1 MWFKIPSNTTQEEFE
16 ELLRQNSGL
25 KELDCSFCPLLTNVP
40 NIEGLETLDCYNCP
54 LLTNVPNIE
63 GLKKLDCSCCP
74 RLTNV
79 PNIEGLEILYC
90 SGCPLLTNVP
100 NIEGLKKL
108 NCRSCPLLTINNIGY
123 LPSLIEVSTDFPNF
137 KERQLYLHKLSLIRP
152 NIQRKLGKYAG
163 FTNDLMR
170 MLETY

>member
-25 KELDCSFCPLLTNVP
+25 KELDCSSCPRLTNVP
-40 NIEGLETLDCYNCP
+40 NIKGLKSLYCENCP

-63 GLKKLDCSCCP
+63 GLKSLYCSDCP

-79 PNIEGLEILYC
+79 PNID
-90 SGCPLLTNVP
+90 
-100 NIEGLKKL
+100 GLKIL
-108 NCRSCPLLTINNIGY
+108 CCSSCPLLTINNIGY
-123 LPSLIEVSTDFPNF
+123 MPLLTNISTDFPDF